1 MKKQVLLAAVI
12 FTLATP
18 ASAQVTEV
26 RLGTNIH
33 DINWTGQGNGEA
45 KERSIAING
54 EIVFKDPEFLKWAFS
69 PRPYVGGSLNLG
81 GETSY
86 GGGGLLWRQTF
97 GEKFY
102 IDGSFG
108 GVIHTGTREVKAS
121 PLVQSVI
128 DGETVQTDLSPG
140 ESAQFVSEL
149 AEFRGRQASE
159 IDFGTRLLFRQQLAL
174 GYRWTDKWAME
185 VFVEHLSNGRVFTPN
200 RPNEGLDN
208 VGFRASYH
216 F

>member
-86 GGGGLLWRQTF
+86 GGGGLLWRQTLSD
-97 GEKFY
+97 KFY
-102 IDGSFG
+102 IDASFG
-108 GVIHTGTREVKAS
+108 LVIHNGNIEVKAS

-128 DGETVQTDLSPG
+128 EDASLT
-140 ESAQFVSEL
+140 ESFTQAQITQFASEL
-149 AEFRGRQASE
+149 AEFRNAQQSE
-159 IDFGTRLLFRQQLAL
+159 IDYGSRVLFRQQLAL
-174 GYRWTDKWAME
+174 GYRWNETWSTQL
-185 VFVEHLSNGRVFTPN
+185 FVEHLSHGKILVRG